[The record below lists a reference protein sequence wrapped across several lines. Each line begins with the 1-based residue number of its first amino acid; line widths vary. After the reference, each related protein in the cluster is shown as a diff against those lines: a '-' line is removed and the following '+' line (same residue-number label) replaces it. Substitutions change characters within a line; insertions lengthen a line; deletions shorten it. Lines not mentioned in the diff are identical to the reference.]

1 MGLRPSRI
9 HCCHNAAAR
18 MRLSM
23 RRLALLSLIASGV
36 LAWSLSLYAQKSA
49 TPVIGFLTTASPSS
63 RGGEQLAAFHSGLR
77 EVGYTEGQNVRV
89 EYRWASDD
97 YSRLP
102 VLAAELVGLQVAVLV
117 TAGGHVSALVAHDAT
132 KEIPIVFTTVTD
144 PVKDGLVASLN
155 KPGGNATGT
164 AGLTSEL
171 DPKRLELLHELKP
184 TAPVIG
190 VLVNPNR
197 PGLDN
202 QSRELQAAADK
213 MNLKLEIQKATTDR
227 ELDSAFQAF
236 ASRGVD
242 ALLVTA
248 DPLFNNRRAQV
259 LSLAASHSLPAIYQW
274 REFATAGGLT
284 SYGPSIA
291 EAYRKA
297 GINVGLILKGTK
309 PADIPVVQ
317 PTRFQ
322 FVINLKTA
330 KALGPT
336 IPDKLLALADEV

>member
-1 MGLRPSRI
+1 
-9 HCCHNAAAR
+9 
-18 MRLSM
+18 M
-23 RRLALLSLIASGV
+23 RRLTLLTLIASG
-36 LAWSLSLYAQKSA
+36 LMTWPLQLHAQHSA
-49 TPVIGFLTTASPSS
+49 VPVIGFLTTASPSS
-63 RGGEQLAAFHSGLR
+63 RGGEQIAAFHSGLR
-77 EVGYTEGQNVRV
+77 EAGYTEGQNVRI

-97 YSRLP
+97 YSQLR
-102 VLAAELVGLQVAVLV
+102 VLASELVGLRVTVIVA
-117 TAGGHVSALVAHDAT
+117 AGGHVSALAAHDVT

-336 IPDKLLALADEV
+336 IPDKLLALADEVIE

>member
-1 MGLRPSRI
+1 MKRREFITLLGG
-9 HCCHNAAAR
+9 AAAWP
-18 MRLSM
+18 
-23 RRLALLSLIASGV
+23 LAAR
-36 LAWSLSLYAQKSA
+36 AQQPA
-49 TPVIGFLTTASPSS
+49 VPVIGFLTTASPSS

-77 EVGYTEGQNVRV
+77 EAGYTEGQSVRV

-155 KPGGNATGT
+155 RPDGNATGT

-227 ELDSAFQAF
+227 EFDSAFQAF

-248 DPLFNNRRAQV
+248 DPFSTTAAHKCCPWRQAIRFRRSTNGVSSRRRA
-259 LSLAASHSLPAIYQW
+259 A
-274 REFATAGGLT
+274 
-284 SYGPSIA
+284 
-291 EAYRKA
+291 
-297 GINVGLILKGTK
+297 
-309 PADIPVVQ
+309 
-317 PTRFQ
+317 
-322 FVINLKTA
+322 
-330 KALGPT
+330 
-336 IPDKLLALADEV
+336 

>member
-1 MGLRPSRI
+1 
-9 HCCHNAAAR
+9 
-18 MRLSM
+18 M
-23 RRLALLSLIASGV
+23 RRLTLLTLIASG
-36 LAWSLSLYAQKSA
+36 LMTWPLQLHAQHSA
-49 TPVIGFLTTASPSS
+49 VPVIGFLTTASPSS
-63 RGGEQLAAFHSGLR
+63 RGGEQIAAFHSGLR
-77 EVGYTEGQNVRV
+77 EAGYTEGQNVRI

-97 YSRLP
+97 YSQLR
-102 VLAAELVGLQVAVLV
+102 VLASELVGLRVTVIVA
-117 TAGGHVSALVAHDAT
+117 AGGHVSALAAHDVT

-155 KPGGNATGT
+155 RPGGNATGT

-336 IPDKLLALADEV
+336 IPDKLLALADEVIE